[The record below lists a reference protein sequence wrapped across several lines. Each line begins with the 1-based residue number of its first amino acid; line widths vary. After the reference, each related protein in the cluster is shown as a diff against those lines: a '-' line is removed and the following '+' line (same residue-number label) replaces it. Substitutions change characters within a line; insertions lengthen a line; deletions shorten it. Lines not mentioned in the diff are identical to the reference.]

1 MEIST
6 PDCEQGD
13 ERVSGGFKKW
23 LTHDPE
29 DRPAERGFVRIFV
42 PALFIV
48 CGVAAGLISHHT
60 ETAPGV
66 VFNNHLIYAGLLFL
80 ILFYGF
86 LLLALPLARAIF
98 AGELPTELTTK
109 GPRYPEKELESSKK
123 AAVEI
128 AERIDDVEKRLK
140 DNIEKVASS
149 SGHAMRDLEGELGD
163 LRGELERFAAA
174 GRKRRFPRFR

>member
-1 MEIST
+1 M
-6 PDCEQGD
+6 
-13 ERVSGGFKKW
+13 
-23 LTHDPE
+23 
-29 DRPAERGFVRIFV
+29 FV

-48 CGVAAGLISHHT
+48 CGVAAGLISHRT

-66 VFNNHLIYAGLLFL
+66 AFNNHLIYAGLLFL

-98 AGELPTELTTK
+98 AGELPIELTTK

-149 SGHAMRDLEGELGD
+149 SGHAMRDLEGELETFEGSLNSLPPLVEKD
-163 LRGELERFAAA
+163 GFRGFAELSFDY
-174 GRKRRFPRFR
+174 GRASKESH